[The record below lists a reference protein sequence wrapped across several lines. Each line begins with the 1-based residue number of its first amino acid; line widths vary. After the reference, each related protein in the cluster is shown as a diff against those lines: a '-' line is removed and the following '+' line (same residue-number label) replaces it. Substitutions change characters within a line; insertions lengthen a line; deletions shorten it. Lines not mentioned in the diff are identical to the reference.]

1 MRPRRI
7 IFVLLFVFLAVFIG
21 RIYYDYQHDLHQA
34 RIRVSTGSQIARTPC
49 GPIEY
54 AVIGREGPAVL
65 VVHGAGGGFDQTL
78 DFAPPFVDR
87 GFRFVAMSRFGYLR
101 TPLPADASAAAQAD
115 AHACLL
121 DALGI
126 ERVAGIIGV
135 SAGAPSAMQFA
146 IRHPARSAR
155 LILLVPL
162 AYAPRSGNPSP
173 PAPPG
178 TQFLFETAL
187 KSDFL
192 FWLATKTMHRTL
204 VEAILATPPD
214 VVDRA
219 TVYEQARARSMLDHI
234 LPVSLRR
241 SGLLNDA
248 TVAATISRYDLER
261 IAIPTLT
268 ISMSDDLFGT
278 YEAARYTAEQI
289 PGARFIGYPN
299 GGHVWIGHNEAIL
312 DKMIDFLK

>member
-1 MRPRRI
+1 MRPGRI

-21 RIYYDYQHDLHQA
+21 RTIFDYQHDLHQA
-34 RIRVSTGSQIARTPC
+34 RIRISTGSRIARTPC

-54 AVIGREGPAVL
+54 AVIGEEGPAVL

-78 DFAPPFVDR
+78 DFARPFVDR
-87 GFRFVAMSRFGYLR
+87 GFRFVAMSRFGYLG

-162 AYAPRSGNPSP
+162 AYAPRSGGSSP
-173 PAPPG
+173 PASSA
-178 TQFLFETAL
+178 TRYLFGTAL
-187 KSDFL
+187 KYDFL
-192 FWLATKTMHRTL
+192 YWLATKTMHRTL
-204 VEAILATPPD
+204 VEAILATPPE
-214 VVDRA
+214 VLEQA
-219 TVYEQARARSMLDHI
+219 TADEQARAGSMLDHI
-234 LPVSLRR
+234 LPVSVRR

-248 TVAATISRYDLER
+248 KVAETIARYDLEK
-261 IAIPTLT
+261 ITIPTLA
-268 ISMSDDLFGT
+268 ISISDDLFGT
-278 YEAARYTAEQI
+278 YEAARYTADQV
-289 PGARFIGYPN
+289 PGARFIGYPT
-299 GGHVWIGHNEAIL
+299 GGHVWIGHNDEIL
-312 DKMIDFLK
+312 AEMIDFLK